1 MLGKTHFSVGM
12 ATGLML
18 CRPQSLAMLV
28 AGTAIAGF
36 GGIIS
41 DIDVGTSDAH
51 NKVERIIGLAVFSI
65 LGVVTADAIF
75 HVGIYNRLTADSNI
89 VRLIIGISAFL
100 GICAFGMK
108 QPHRSFMHSL
118 SALFSLSFFV
128 YIIFPDIV
136 PYFFVGF
143 ISHIAIDVLN
153 GKREKIFWPVGKGFA
168 LHLCVA
174 DGPVNKL
181 LFHISNIATALLIL
195 TSRPVQTTAMNI
207 LRIIHL

>member
-75 HVGIYNRLTADSNI
+75 HVGI
-89 VRLIIGISAFL
+89 
-100 GICAFGMK
+100 
-108 QPHRSFMHSL
+108 
-118 SALFSLSFFV
+118 
-128 YIIFPDIV
+128 
-136 PYFFVGF
+136 
-143 ISHIAIDVLN
+143 
-153 GKREKIFWPVGKGFA
+153 
-168 LHLCVA
+168 
-174 DGPVNKL
+174 
-181 LFHISNIATALLIL
+181 
-195 TSRPVQTTAMNI
+195 
-207 LRIIHL
+207 